1 MGNSCASSQ
10 KRTVMVPS
18 RVIRVQV
25 PEKELSDKV
34 LRTNHSVN
42 TAGVSTASHR
52 PESLS
57 RPGSRDNHP
66 AFLDGEDEM
75 KTTTTLRLFKYDLG
89 ELRIGE
95 YYLEDEISEMIEN
108 LPEIKRKK
116 VKKDMIKW
124 DKVLVH
130 QRDKVRE
137 ASQED
142 SLYNYTDLCLREF
155 AEHKAKSYNKMI
167 QKNIPS
173 RYRWS
178 VWKNHL
184 EIDKF
189 YTRDLYEKLKGLSSR
204 WEHDITK
211 DLHRTF
217 PNERYFAS
225 PKFDKIG
232 QEHLF
237 NVLKAVSL
245 YLPNIGYAQSMNFIA
260 AFLLLV
266 SGGNELEAFWMFITL
281 AKDHRFLM
289 MGLFESGFPL
299 LDFYTYVFYRVL
311 EEELPEVYEHIKEQ
325 GIPDPLWLYKWFLTI
340 FVYSFPPKYVIQV
353 WDYIMVHGLFAAI
366 KIAIGI
372 VKFLQKDIMNVD
384 CFGFDMLFKF
394 LKGKTIV
401 PKTILNLQ
409 DHEPETHTNMPP
421 LMKKGTNIVNHNMGS
436 MNDIDK
442 SSFNHGH
449 NETSQIQYSF
459 EEFDIQEILEHADKV
474 PLTLEKISE
483 YTNDYT
489 KDTQKT
495 LPEVYEKFFKEWHT
509 IKHNPAKLNE
519 FQKELDFHIMKLG
532 LYTELVRDNTKKIAE
547 VLVSIIED
555 DEDDIDV
562 LKVTH
567 FN

>member
-10 KRTVMVPS
+10 KRTVMIPS

-25 PEKELSDKV
+25 PQKELSDKN
-34 LRTNHSVN
+34 LRTNNSVN

-52 PESLS
+52 PDNLS
-57 RPGSRDNHP
+57 RPNSRENP
-66 AFLDGEDEM
+66 AASLDGEDEI
-75 KTTTTLRLFKYDLG
+75 KTTTTLRHFKYDMG

-95 YYLEDEISEMIEN
+95 YYLEVEISEMIEN
-108 LPEIKRKK
+108 LPELKRKK
-116 VKKDMIKW
+116 AKKSMIKW
-124 DKVLVH
+124 DKVLVN
-130 QRDKVRE
+130 QRDKVRQ
-137 ASQED
+137 STQED

-155 AEHKAKSYNKMI
+155 AEQKAKTYNKMI
-167 QKNIPS
+167 QKNIPA

-299 LDFYTYVFYRVL
+299 LEFYTYVFYQVL
-311 EEELPEVYEHIKEQ
+311 EEELPEVHEHIKQQ
-325 GIPDPLWLYKWFLTI
+325 GVPDPLWLYKWFLTI

-366 KIAIGI
+366 QIAIGI
-372 VKFLQKDIMNVD
+372 VKFLQKDLMQLD

-401 PKTILNLQ
+401 PKTIQNLQ
-409 DHEPETHTNMPP
+409 ENDVDNMPP
-421 LMKKGTNIVNHNMGS
+421 LMKKGTNIVNHNMS
-436 MNDIDK
+436 MNDVEK
-442 SSFNHGH
+442 SSMLQGH
-449 NETSQIQYSF
+449 NETSQMQYNF
-459 EEFDIQEILEHADKV
+459 KEFDIQEILEHAEKV
-474 PLTLEKISE
+474 PLTLEKISQYATN
-483 YTNDYT
+483 YTA
-489 KDTQKT
+489 DTQRT

-509 IKHNPAKLNE
+509 INNNPQKLNE

-532 LYTELVRDNTKKIAE
+532 LYTELVRDNKKKLTE
-547 VLVSIIED
+547 VIVSVMED
-555 DEDDIDV
+555 DEDDMDV